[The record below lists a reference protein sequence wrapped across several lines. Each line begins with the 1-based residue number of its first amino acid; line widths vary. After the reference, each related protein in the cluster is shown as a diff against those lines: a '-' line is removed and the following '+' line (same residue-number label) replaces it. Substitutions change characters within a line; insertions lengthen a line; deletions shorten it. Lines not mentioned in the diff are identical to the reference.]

1 MSDFSIK
8 REENQILYSRDTLK
22 RLASDIKCIKK
33 NPLNDQG
40 IYYEHDQENILKG
53 YALIIGPPDTPYE
66 YGHYFFD
73 FDFPGNYPHSPPV
86 VTFFNWGDNI
96 RYNPNLYR
104 NGKVCLSMLNTWK
117 GEGWTSC
124 QTITTILLTLCTVL
138 NEYPLC
144 NEPGYTMERKD
155 EVNNYN
161 KIIEYKNVELAFIR
175 CYQQLNIVIPDKYS
189 PFLEFVKENVEK
201 NWKNIEKKI
210 NCKRSIIPSNT
221 RINSQYNMTIDVNW
235 DKLNDVFILLKNKI
249 ENV

>member
-1 MSDFSIK
+1 MSDFSTNK
-8 REENQILYSRDTLK
+8 EKNQILYSRDTLK
-22 RLASDIKCIKK
+22 RLASDIKQIKK
-33 NPLNDQG
+33 NPLYEQG

-53 YALIIGPPDTPYE
+53 YALIIGPTDTPYE

-73 FDFPGNYPHSPPV
+73 FAFPGDYPHSPPI

-104 NGKVCLSMLNTWK
+104 NGKVCLSILNTWK

-144 NEPGYTMERKD
+144 NEPGWTMERI
-155 EVNNYN
+155 VAVTNYN
-161 KIIEYKNVELAFIR
+161 KIIEYKNIELAFIK
-175 CYQQLNIVIPDKYS
+175 CYQEFNSLIPQKYIN
-189 PFLEFVKENVEK
+189 FLPFVKKNIEK
-201 NWKNIEKKI
+201 NWKNVEDKI
-210 NCKRSIIPSNT
+210 KNKCSMIPFNT
-221 RINSQYNMTIDVNW
+221 TITSQYNMTIDINW
-235 DKLNDVFILLKNKI
+235 DKLNKKFIILKNKI